1 MYSNSQHSPYE
12 NSGVV
17 LNTFPPPVPQVPPSS
32 RSKRVTQLTA
42 RKKRGLPGWLGYVVL
57 LLAMSG
63 VGYLAL
69 GKIRSAQGEAVELR
83 EQLATA
89 KRRAVTADQEAMTAV
104 AGLLRTEKQL
114 AQSSASLKAAEEAAQ
129 TKAAAANELQNKLE
143 ALLEDGQGQVLKGD
157 DGSLT
162 LQLVDKVLFKSGEA
176 ELTARGERVMT
187 RVGVALKE
195 MNDKQVWVQGHTDNV
210 PVQKDNPLFA
220 SNWELSAMRALTV
233 VHFLE
238 DTSKV
243 DPRRLAAAA
252 FGSHRPVSRRKK
264 AKNRRIEIVLF
275 PRDVKLAR

>member
-1 MYSNSQHSPYE
+1 MLHAP
-12 NSGVV
+12 
-17 LNTFPPPVPQVPPSS
+17 LPLPPPGPDA
-32 RSKRVTQLTA
+32 RSKRITQLTN
-42 RKKRGLPGWLGYVVL
+42 RKKRRVPAWLGYVVL
-57 LLAMSG
+57 LLGMSG

-69 GKIRSAQGEAVELR
+69 GKIRSAQSESGELR
-83 EQLATA
+83 AQLAEA
-89 KRRAVTADQEAMTAV
+89 NARAVKADQEAMAAV
-104 AGLLRTEKQL
+104 AGLVRTEKQL
-114 AQSSASLKAAEEAAQ
+114 AQSSASLKAAE
-129 TKAAAANELQNKLE
+129 KAAKSKAQAASELESKLE
-143 ALLEDGQGQVLKGD
+143 ALLEDGQGQVLKGA

-176 ELTARGERVMT
+176 ALTKRGERVMA

-195 MNDKQVWVQGHTDNV
+195 MKDKQVWVQGHTDNV
-210 PVQKDNPLFA
+210 PIQKDNPLFK

-243 DPRRLAAAA
+243 DPSRLAAAA

-275 PRDVKLAR
+275 PRNVKLTR